1 MFNND
6 NQVAVVLNYS
16 DLCEICDFY
25 DVSPGE
31 ISDNPC
37 YARYIADHH
46 SDLQNLISGYVE
58 WVKSTGI
65 SVMISVM
72 RVRQEFDDSCMI

>member
-6 NQVAVVLNYS
+6 NHVAVVLNYS
-16 DLCEICDFY
+16 DLYEICDFY

-37 YARYIADHH
+37 YAKYIADHH
-46 SDLQNLISGYVE
+46 SDLQNLIRGYVE
-58 WVKSTGI
+58 MGEINREICNDLYYTCTTRI
-65 SVMISVM
+65 
-72 RVRQEFDDSCMI
+72 

>member
-58 WVKSTGI
+58 MDEINRDICNDFCYACATRI
-65 SVMISVM
+65 
-72 RVRQEFDDSCMI
+72 

>member
-37 YARYIADHH
+37 YPDTLRIIT
-46 SDLQNLISGYVE
+46 QIF
-58 WVKSTGI
+58 KT
-65 SVMISVM
+65 
-72 RVRQEFDDSCMI
+72 

>member
-58 WVKSTGI
+58 MG
-65 SVMISVM
+65 VMISIM
-72 RVRQEFDDSCMI
+72 RVQQEFDDSCMI